1 MARQPVLY
9 TLLST
14 LLNAPLPL
22 TQPAKRRATAN
33 STQYGSDKIICQN
46 NNACRDVAVQNLYRL
61 TQV

>member
-14 LLNAPLPL
+14 LLNALL
-22 TQPAKRRATAN
+22 TQL

-46 NNACRDVAVQNLYRL
+46 NNAGRDVALQCLYRL